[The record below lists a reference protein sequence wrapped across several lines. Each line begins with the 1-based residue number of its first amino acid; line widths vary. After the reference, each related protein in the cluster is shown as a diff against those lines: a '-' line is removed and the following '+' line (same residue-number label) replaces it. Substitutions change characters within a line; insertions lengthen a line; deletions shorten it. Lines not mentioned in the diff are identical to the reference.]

1 MPSPFVSEEKVGWIT
16 AAESEWRLFADG
28 VPGAGSPDQPGTCY
42 WILYQKDRYALAE
55 FQTSYRLEWE
65 PMGAGSS
72 DDDANRS

>member
-42 WILYQKDRYALAE
+42 WILYQKDAYALAE
-55 FQTSYRLEWE
+55 VQTSYVWN
-65 PMGAGSS
+65 GSQWVLDPS
-72 DDDANRS
+72 TDDTNRS